1 MKKVIQCI
9 LCLLLLTGM
18 NTTAGWA
25 VELRKN
31 IQKSFSATRETL
43 LEIDNSFGAVKIEN
57 WPVQEVSIQVEMK
70 AGAMTERRAAEIL
83 SKMSVELGKSGNKVS
98 GNTRLDNVNT
108 RGGESFSINYTIR
121 VPDNLVMNIS
131 NEFGDTY
138 INAPCGASKF
148 SSRFGALYMQNQTSP
163 VEVDI
168 QHGAAKLQSLASL
181 TLDMQHS
188 TLNAD
193 RLEVARMDFQHSTA
207 TMGNGGDWNV
217 EAQHSTLNAGS
228 LNRLDLDDEFSPFQI
243 EKIAK
248 RLYVSDLQHA
258 SVKVNAFSPDF
269 EEVYVDA
276 QHSNVTLTIP
286 SESAFLIDASANFGG
301 LNIDNH
307 KVQVSYTYNNSD
319 SEDDFTKTVKGYV
332 IRNNATSKVY
342 LRGQHSDLNIR

>member
-9 LCLLLLTGM
+9 LCLLLLAGM
-18 NTTAGWA
+18 NTAAGWA
-25 VELRKN
+25 VELKKN
-31 IQKSFSATRETL
+31 VQKSFPATRETV
-43 LEIDNSFGAVKIEN
+43 LEIDNSFGAVRIEN

-70 AGAMTERRAAEIL
+70 AGAMTENRAAELL
-83 SKMSVELGKSGNKVS
+83 SKMSVEVGKSGNKVS
-98 GNTRLDNVNT
+98 GNTRLDNINT

-148 SSRFGALYMQNQTSP
+148 NSQFGALYMQNQTSP
-163 VEVDI
+163 VEIVI
-168 QHGAAKLQSLASL
+168 QHGAAKLQSLANL

-228 LNRLDLDDEFSPFQI
+228 LNRLELDDEFSPFQI
-243 EKIAK
+243 EKITK

-286 SESAFLIDASANFGG
+286 REAAFLIDASANFGG
-301 LNIDNH
+301 LRIDNH
-307 KVQVSYTYNNSD
+307 KVQVSYTYSNSD
-319 SEDDFTKTVKGYV
+319 REDDFTKTVKGYV
-332 IRNNATSKVY
+332 LRDNATSKIY